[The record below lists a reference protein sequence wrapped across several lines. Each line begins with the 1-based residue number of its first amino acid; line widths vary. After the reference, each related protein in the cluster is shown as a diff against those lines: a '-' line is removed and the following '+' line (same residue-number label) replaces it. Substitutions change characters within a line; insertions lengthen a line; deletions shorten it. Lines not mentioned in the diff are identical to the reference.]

1 MKKIIMPSTFSREM
15 NDTKSANTLDLNSLF
30 WKYLFSEEN
39 VRLLFDKYI
48 KRHNPT
54 YEFKNYLDFIIAH
67 LDTTDA
73 IKDNVFSLP
82 FEEKRSLYCFKVYFF
97 ILSIFNKTN
106 KDFTISLPYG
116 IFFNHPIEATERFI
130 SDDTNIFNVFFDKVL
145 SNNKFFKDNNKYILK
160 IYWENESYVLLLLAH
175 IMRKKFDNI
184 EICVDLGNVNEQADF
199 SFWKTHPLLNKY
211 IDSFENV
218 YHDDSPQSESN
229 NSNQIV
235 IDSNNHKKLVI
246 RLFDTKCYW
255 GKCTFCSIN
264 SRFTSDKKV
273 GNLNEYAVQTIDNLI
288 TDMKEVK
295 VLSSVHFT
303 DEAVESSILI
313 YFAEQLLKHKI
324 NIIWRVRTRFSD
336 KFTIDNCKI
345 LAKSGLRFL
354 GFGLESVNQR
364 ISKLMNKRERE
375 YSKGELNNIFENC
388 DKAGINAH
396 AYFMIGFPSEIKQET
411 DETLKFIDYQ
421 LKNRK
426 YFTYSANVF
435 YLMKGSDVYKHPEKY
450 NIKLDDKHKNVKLS
464 DINFVDNNPGEKYT
478 RDELA
483 YLSRKAYSKLFF
495 KEKDLDYNTIQ
506 IGNQFWYF
514 LDRTGLFYEQKLVNS
529 YNPYLSD
536 LDIDNLSNIILDQYF
551 KLLPLFITSDNSIC
565 EYYNILNE
573 RRVTIN
579 EDIKDM
585 FIFFVTNFK
594 ANITL
599 RENINICFHK
609 FNIIEDNQDI
619 AHMRKAINEKNIF
632 EKYII
637 KLIKDSYLYCSVKKA
652 SQYR

>member
-1 MKKIIMPSTFSREM
+1 MKKIIMPSTFNRGT
-15 NDTKSANTLDLNSLF
+15 NGTKSANTLDLNSIF
-30 WKYLFSEEN
+30 WEYLFSKEN
-39 VRLLFDKYI
+39 VKLLFDKYI
-48 KRHNPT
+48 NTHNPAD
-54 YEFKNYLDFIIAH
+54 ELKRYLDFIIAN
-67 LDTTDA
+67 LDATKT
-73 IKDNVFSLP
+73 IKDDVFSIP

-116 IFFNHPIEATERFI
+116 IFFNHPIEAIERFI
-130 SDDTNIFNVFFDKVL
+130 SDDKNIFNVLFDKVL
-145 SNNKFFKDNNKYILK
+145 SNNRFFEDNNKYIFK
-160 IYWENESYVLLLLAH
+160 IYWENESYVSLLLAY

-184 EICVDLGNVNEQADF
+184 EIGVDLGDVNEQADF

-218 YHDDSPQSESN
+218 YYDDASQNKSN
-229 NSNQIV
+229 SSSRIV
-235 IDSNNHKKLVI
+235 IDSNNHKKLI
-246 RLFDTKCYW
+246 TRLFDAKCYW

-273 GNLNEYAVQTIDNLI
+273 GNLNEHAVQTIDNLI
-288 TDMKEVK
+288 TDIKEAK
-295 VLSSVHFT
+295 GLSSLHFT
-303 DEAVESSILI
+303 DEAVEGSILI

-324 NIIWRVRTRFSD
+324 NIIWRVRSRFSD
-336 KFTIDNCKI
+336 QFTIDNCRV

-354 GFGLESVNQR
+354 GFGLESVSQR

-375 YSKGELNNIFENC
+375 YTKGELNNIFENC
-388 DKAGINAH
+388 DKAGVNAH

-411 DETLKFIDYQ
+411 DETLNFIDYQ

-426 YFTYSANVF
+426 YFTYSANAF

-450 NIKLDDKHKNVKLS
+450 NIKIDDKNENVKLS

-495 KEKDLDYNTIQ
+495 KEKNLDYNTIQ

-529 YNPYLSD
+529 HNPYLFESG
-536 LDIDNLSNIILDQYF
+536 IDSLNDKILDQHF

-573 RRVTIN
+573 RRITIN

-594 ANITL
+594 SNITL
-599 RENINICFHK
+599 RENINICFHQSHI
-609 FNIIEDNQDI
+609 NEDDQDI
-619 AHMRKAINEKNIF
+619 THRVKAINNKNIF

-637 KLIKDSYLYCSVKKA
+637 KLIKDSHLYRSVK
-652 SQYR
+652 SY